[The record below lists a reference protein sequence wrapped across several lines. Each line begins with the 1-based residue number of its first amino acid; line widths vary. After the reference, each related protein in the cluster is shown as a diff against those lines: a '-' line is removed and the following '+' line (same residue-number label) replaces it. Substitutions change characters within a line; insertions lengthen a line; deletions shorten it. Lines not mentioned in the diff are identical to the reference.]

1 MLIPENV
8 HPSWDEFLTNDR
20 KEEVNVIFDEIKQDF
35 TPSDS
40 KLVLRFLERDLNKVK
55 VIWLGQD
62 PYPIKGKASGRA
74 FEDATIK
81 DWTDKGVGTSIK
93 NVIRSIYRME
103 NNIEDYKDVKT
114 YKKIQKEIKNG
125 AFNIKPPKKWF
136 DSLENQDVLFLNVY
150 FTCKVGSGNE
160 GTHRGIWKDFS
171 FELLKYINSKNPDIV
186 WFLWGNPSRKIGERL
201 QFVNTYCGIHPSRQ
215 NMASGEDILDFEG
228 FRVTKNMINWLGK

>member
-35 TPSDS
+35 TPSDP

-62 PYPIKGKASGRA
+62 PYPIEGKGSGRA

-81 DWTDKGVGTSIK
+81 DWTDKGIGKSIK

-103 NNIEDYKDVKT
+103 NNIENYKDVKT

-125 AFNIKPPKKWF
+125 AFNIKPPKEWF
-136 DSLENQDVLFLNVY
+136 DSLENQGVLFLNVY
-150 FTCKVGSGNE
+150 FTCQVGRGKA
-160 GTHRGIWKDFS
+160 GTHRDEWKDFS
-171 FELLKYINSKNPDIV
+171 SKLLKYIDSNNPNVI
-186 WFLWGNPSRKIGERL
+186 WFLWGNPSRKIGDIM
-201 QFVNTYCGIHPSRQ
+201 QFNNIYESRHPAYQ
-215 NMASGEDILDFEG
+215 NKASGTDILDFEG
-228 FRVTKNMINWLGK
+228 FRGTKNMINWLGE